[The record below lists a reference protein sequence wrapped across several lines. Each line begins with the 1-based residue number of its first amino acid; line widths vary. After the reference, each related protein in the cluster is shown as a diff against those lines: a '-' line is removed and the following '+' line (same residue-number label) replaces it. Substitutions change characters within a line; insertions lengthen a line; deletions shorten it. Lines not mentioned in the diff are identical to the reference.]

1 MHIIK
6 QVSFAVLLASLPIF
20 TVNAA
25 GIEKLNTDVVVVG
38 SGGTGLSAAASAHQ
52 NGAKVIVL
60 EKLPLIGGSS
70 AFAGGAIAA
79 GNSNLQK
86 RSGTKN
92 VSDDGF
98 AKIWIKD
105 QERSFPGGD
114 EAMPDEK
121 RIHKAVSEFDKT
133 VHGYSVQA

>member
-70 AFAGGAIAA
+70 VTPGSSATSAGVSRISKIRSAA
-79 GNSNLQK
+79 
-86 RSGTKN
+86 
-92 VSDDGF
+92 
-98 AKIWIKD
+98 
-105 QERSFPGGD
+105 ERFVISLL
-114 EAMPDEK
+114 
-121 RIHKAVSEFDKT
+121 
-133 VHGYSVQA
+133 

>member
-1 MHIIK
+1 M
-6 QVSFAVLLASLPIF
+6 SR
-20 TVNAA
+20 
-25 GIEKLNTDVVVVG
+25 GC
-38 SGGTGLSAAASAHQ
+38 
-52 NGAKVIVL
+52 
-60 EKLPLIGGSS
+60 GSS
-70 AFAGGAIAA
+70 ALAGGAIAA

-105 QERSFPGGD
+105 QERSFHGGD

-121 RIHKAVSEFDKT
+121 RIHKAVREFDKT
-133 VHGYSVQA
+133 VNWMEDTIGYKFAFFIQICFESLNDKATAGRT

>member
-1 MHIIK
+1 M
-6 QVSFAVLLASLPIF
+6 
-20 TVNAA
+20 
-25 GIEKLNTDVVVVG
+25 VVVG

-70 AFAGGAIAA
+70 ALAGGAIAA

-105 QERSFPGGD
+105 QERSFPGD
-114 EAMPDEK
+114 D
-121 RIHKAVSEFDKT
+121 
-133 VHGYSVQA
+133 

>member
-6 QVSFAVLLASLPIF
+6 QVSFAVLLASLPIL

-70 AFAGGAIAA
+70 ALAGGAIAA

-105 QERSFPGGD
+105 
-114 EAMPDEK
+114 
-121 RIHKAVSEFDKT
+121 
-133 VHGYSVQA
+133 